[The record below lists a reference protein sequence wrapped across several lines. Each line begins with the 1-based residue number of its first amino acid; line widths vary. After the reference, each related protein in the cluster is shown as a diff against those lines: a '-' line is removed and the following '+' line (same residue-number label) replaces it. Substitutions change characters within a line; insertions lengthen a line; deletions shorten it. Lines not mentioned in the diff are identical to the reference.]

1 MTHGQGVAAGR
12 LLLAGILL
20 LYPLV
25 VYLLLD
31 TLGAAVLGILLIVL
45 LAFRLN
51 AVTDLLP
58 RRAYFLASAIVLAG
72 AVTVLGDAT
81 LALKSYPTIINLMLL
96 AVFGYTLFEPPS
108 IVERIARLAGSGF
121 SDRTAPY
128 TRKVTIVWCVF
139 FAINAF
145 VAAWISVSG
154 SMAAWV
160 FYNGFFAYVIMSA
173 LFATELVVRYFYKR
187 HHRISSG
194 VR

>member
-1 MTHGQGVAAGR
+1 
-12 LLLAGILL
+12 
-20 LYPLV
+20 
-25 VYLLLD
+25 
-31 TLGAAVLGILLIVL
+31 
-45 LAFRLN
+45 
-51 AVTDLLP
+51 
-58 RRAYFLASAIVLAG
+58 
-72 AVTVLGDAT
+72 
-81 LALKSYPTIINLMLL
+81 MLL

-108 IVERIARLAGSGF
+108 MVERIAKLAGSEF

-145 VAAWISVSG
+145 VSAWISVAG
-154 SMAAWV
+154 SMEAWA
-160 FYNGFFAYVIMSA
+160 FYNGLFAYVIMSA

>member
-1 MTHGQGVAAGR
+1 MTHEPGMAAGR

-20 LYPLV
+20 LYPLA
-25 VYLLLD
+25 VYFLLD
-31 TLGAAVLGILLIVL
+31 TLGAGVLGIILIVL
-45 LAFRLN
+45 LGFRLN

-58 RRAYFLASAIVLAG
+58 GRAYFLAIAIALAG
-72 AVTVLGDAT
+72 ALTVLGDAT
-81 LALKSYPTIINLMLL
+81 LALKSYPTMINLMLL

-108 IVERIARLAGSGF
+108 MVERIAKLAGSEF

-145 VAAWISVSG
+145 VSAWISVAG
-154 SMAAWV
+154 SMEAWA
-160 FYNGFFAYVIMSA
+160 FYNGLFAYVIMSA